1 MKKKY
6 IIVFIILLLVI
17 ILKIVNKSY
26 AYETQSINE
35 EKINLTIMFSD
46 NLENDLY
53 KYIDFIDNSLI
64 PTANFTYSSQ
74 LIDNYEFFTIFA
86 IKLIL
91 ANPDYFKDEI
101 YTLDK
106 VKYNNFETNK
116 YVNIETIYNITNSIF
131 GKKDY
136 IILNDYLKNYDRKIP
151 LLLDDDYNCDMEIEK
166 ILNIEEENNL
176 INVSVKYKNLDII
189 YIYEFINNNNQLLL
203 KNLKVSW

>member
-6 IIVFIILLLVI
+6 IIVFIILLLGI

-101 YTLDK
+101 YTLDM

-116 YVNIETIYNITNSIF
+116 YVDIETIYNITNSIF

-166 ILNIEEENNL
+166 ILDIKNENNL
-176 INVSVKYKNLDII
+176 VNVNVKYKNLDII

-203 KNLKVSW
+203 KNLKVS

>member
-6 IIVFIILLLVI
+6 IIVFIILLLGI

-101 YTLDK
+101 YTLDM

-116 YVNIETIYNITNSIF
+116 YVDIETIYNITNSIF

-166 ILNIEEENNL
+166 ILDIEEENNL

-203 KNLKVSW
+203 KNLKVS